1 MPHAGLHR
9 MAENPRRPFATP
21 PENAMQLAEISIRR
35 PVFATVLSLLILLI
49 GAVSFNRLTV
59 REYPKIDEPV
69 VTVSVRYAGASAE
82 VIESQVT
89 KPLEDSIAGIDG
101 VDVITS
107 ISRAEQGQISVRFR
121 LEKDADSA
129 AAEVRDRTSRV
140 RNRLPQAIEEPVIA
154 KVEADAFPVI
164 QIGFSS
170 DTLSQLQIN
179 DLINRIVKPRF
190 QTVTGVADVRI
201 FGERKYAMRV
211 WLDTDRLAAYRLT
224 TQDVEDAIRR
234 SNLEL
239 PAGRIESQQREFSVT
254 SQTDLVRPSQ
264 FGEIV
269 IKNVNGFSVK
279 VKDVARTEEG
289 AADERTAVRL
299 NGRAAVAVGV
309 IRQATANPLDLS
321 KGVREAIPRLKADLP
336 ADMLIDVANDNS
348 VFIDRSVSNVY
359 RTIVEAIVLV
369 ALVIFVFLR
378 TMRASIIPIVTIP
391 VSLVGTFA
399 LMALAGF
406 SVNTLT
412 LLALVLAI
420 GLVVDDAIVMLEN
433 IFRHIEEGMD
443 PFSASIK
450 GAREIG
456 FAVITMTAT
465 LVAVYAPLAFTPGRT
480 GRLFVEF
487 ALALAGAVVVSG
499 FVALTLTPMMCAQLL
514 RHNPKPNRFD
524 RGMEKLLT
532 ALSDRYGRV
541 LRWVIDTGY
550 RPPARPAGPGGVAA
564 TRPGFLQQAKRFF
577 FQARWIVIGVMLAS
591 AMAIALVFPTMK
603 QELSPIEDRGV
614 ILANVTAPDGSTLEY
629 TDRNARALEKM
640 GEPYKEFDRI
650 FASVG
655 NPTVAQASVVY
666 RTVDWEARK
675 RSTLEIAREL
685 QPRFNALPG
694 VTAFPITPPSLG
706 QGFRE
711 RPLNFVIQTSD
722 SYQNLNQVTRQ
733 MLDEIAKNPG
743 IVSPDVDLRLNK
755 PELRIE
761 VERDKAADLGVS
773 VEVVAKAIETLLGGR
788 NVTRY
793 KRDAEQY
800 DVIVQ
805 TAASGRNTP
814 EDIDRIYVRGRGDA
828 VVPLSALVKVR
839 ESVSPRELNHFG
851 QRRSVSITASLAA
864 DYSLSEAIK
873 FMDQTAA
880 KVLKSGYSTDLNG
893 TSREFRNSQG
903 ALGIVFGLALLFI
916 FLVLAAQFES
926 FVDPLV
932 IMLSVPLSMVGALVA
947 LKWSG
952 GSLNVYSQI
961 GLITLV
967 GLITKHG
974 ILIVEFTNQL
984 REQGMEMVDALVKAS
999 SQRLRPILM
1008 TTGAMVLGA
1017 LPLALSHG
1025 AGAESRSQIGWVIVG
1040 GMSLGTLLTVFV
1052 VPTMY
1057 SLFARRHVPGANTA
1071 AVVEVQEPGAPAST
1085 PAHGILQTDY
1095 IAR

>member
-1 MPHAGLHR
+1 
-9 MAENPRRPFATP
+9 
-21 PENAMQLAEISIRR
+21 MQLAEVSIRR
-35 PVFATVLSLLILLI
+35 PVFATVLSLLIVLI

-107 ISRAEQGQISVRFR
+107 ISRAEQGQITVRFR

-164 QIGFSS
+164 FMAFSS
-170 DTLSQLQIN
+170 ETMSQLEIN
-179 DLINRIVKPRF
+179 DLINRVVKSRL

-211 WLDTDRLAAYRLT
+211 WLDTDKLAAYRLT

-254 SQTDLVRPSQ
+254 SQTDLLRPGQ
-264 FGEIV
+264 FGDIV
-269 IKNVNGFSVK
+269 VKNVNGFSVK
-279 VKDVARTEEG
+279 VRDVARVQE
-289 AADERTAVRL
+289 AAAEERTAVRL

-336 ADMLIDVANDNS
+336 PGMSIDIANDNS
-348 VFIDRSVSNVY
+348 IFIDRSVKNVY
-359 RTIVEAIVLV
+359 KTIVEAVALV

-378 TMRASIIPIVTIP
+378 TLRASLIPIVTIP

-406 SVNTLT
+406 SINTLT

-456 FAVITMTAT
+456 FAVVTMTAT

-480 GRLFVEF
+480 GRLFIEF

-499 FVALTLTPMMCAQLL
+499 FVALTLTPMMCSQLL
-514 RHNPKPNRFD
+514 KHNPKPNWFD
-524 RGMEKLLT
+524 RTMERLLT
-532 ALSDRYGRV
+532 RMSDRYGAA
-541 LRWVIDTGY
+541 LRWIVTT
-550 RPPARPAGPGGVAA
+550 RAPVRSAKPGLGERIKGVV
-564 TRPGFLQQAKRFF
+564 L
-577 FQARWIVIGVMLAS
+577 QARWLVVAVMLVS
-591 AMAIALVFPTMK
+591 GVAIALVFPTMK
-603 QELSPIEDRGV
+603 QELSPLEDRGV
-614 ILANVTAPDGSTLEY
+614 ILANVTAPDGATLDY
-629 TDRNARALEKM
+629 TNRYAQALEKI
-640 GEPYKEFDRI
+640 GQPFKEFDRI
-650 FASVG
+650 FANVG

-666 RTVDWEARK
+666 RTVDWDERK
-675 RSTLEIAREL
+675 KTTLEMAREL
-685 QPRFNALPG
+685 QPKFNSLPG
-694 VTAFPITPPSLG
+694 VSVFAITPPSLG

-711 RPLNFVIQTSD
+711 RPLNFVIQTSE
-722 SYQNLNQVTRQ
+722 SYQNLNTVARQ
-733 MLDEIAKNPG
+733 MMDEIAKNPG

-761 VERDKAADLGVS
+761 VVRDKAADLGVS
-773 VEVVAKAIETLLGGR
+773 VEVVAKAIETVLGGR

-805 TAASGRNTP
+805 TEARGRTTP
-814 EDIDRIYVRGRGDA
+814 EDIERIYVRGRNDTMI
-828 VVPLSALVKVR
+828 PLSALVRVR

-851 QRRSVSITASLAA
+851 QRRSVSITASLAP
-864 DYSLSEAIK
+864 DYSLGEALK
-873 FMDQTAA
+873 FMDATAA
-880 KVLKSGYSTDLNG
+880 KVLKTGYSTDLNG
-893 TSREFRNSQG
+893 TSREFKNSQG
-903 ALGIVFGLALLFI
+903 ALVIVFVLALLFI

-932 IMLSVPLSMVGALVA
+932 IMLSVPLSMIGALLA

-984 REQGMEMVDALVKAS
+984 RADGMDMVDALIKAS

-1017 LPLALSHG
+1017 VPLALATG
-1025 AGAESRSQIGWVIVG
+1025 AGAESRIQIGWVIVG
-1040 GMSLGTLLTVFV
+1040 GMSLGTLLTIFV

-1057 SLFARRHVPGANTA
+1057 TLFARKAIPGANTTVA
-1071 AVVEVQEPGAPAST
+1071 NEEPESPMVH
-1085 PAHGILQTDY
+1085 PEY
-1095 IAR
+1095 IAK

>member
-1 MPHAGLHR
+1 
-9 MAENPRRPFATP
+9 
-21 PENAMQLAEISIRR
+21 MQLAEVSIRR
-35 PVFATVLSLLILLI
+35 PVFATVLSLLIVLV
-49 GAVSFNRLTV
+49 GAVSFNRLAV

-82 VIESQVT
+82 VIETQVT
-89 KPLEDSIAGIDG
+89 KPLEDSIAGIDA

-107 ISRAEQGQISVRFR
+107 ISRADQAQISVRFR

-164 QIGFSS
+164 QIAFSS
-170 DTLSQLQIN
+170 ESLTPLQIN
-179 DLINRIVKPRF
+179 DLVNRIVKPRL

-211 WLDTDRLAAYRLT
+211 WLDTDRLASYRLT

-254 SQTDLVRPSQ
+254 SQTDLVRPAQ

-269 IKNVNGFSVK
+269 IKNVNGFTVK
-279 VKDVARTEEG
+279 VKDVARVEEG

-299 NGRAAVAVGV
+299 NGRSAVAVGV

-321 KGVREAIPRLKADLP
+321 TGVREVLPKLKADLP
-336 ADMLIDVANDNS
+336 PDVLIDIANDNS
-348 VFIDRSVSNVY
+348 VFIDRSVKNVY
-359 RTIVEAIVLV
+359 RTIAEAIVLV

-378 TMRASIIPIVTIP
+378 TLRASIIPIITIP
-391 VSLVGTFA
+391 VSLIGTFGM
-399 LMALAGF
+399 MALAGF
-406 SVNTLT
+406 TINTLT

-443 PFSASIK
+443 PFSAGIK

-456 FAVITMTAT
+456 FAVVTMTAT

-499 FVALTLTPMMCAQLL
+499 FVALTLTPMMCTKLL
-514 RHNPKPNRFD
+514 KHNPKPNRFD
-524 RGMEKLLT
+524 RFMEQVLT
-532 ALSDRYGRV
+532 LASDRYGSA
-541 LRWVIDTGY
+541 LRWVVTTRYMPVVPVTG
-550 RPPARPAGPGGVAA
+550 PSAG
-564 TRPGFLQQAKRFF
+564 RPGTAERLKGFVL
-577 FQARWIVIGVMLAS
+577 QARWIVIAVMLIS
-591 AMAIALVFPTMK
+591 ALAIALVFPSMK

-614 ILANVTAPDGSTLEY
+614 ILANVNAPDGATLDY
-629 TDRNARALEKM
+629 TNRYARALEKM
-640 GEPYKEFDRI
+640 GEPFKEFDRI
-650 FASVG
+650 FANVG

-666 RTVDWEARK
+666 RTVDWDDRK
-675 RSTLEIAREL
+675 RSTIEMAREL
-685 QPRFNALPG
+685 QPKFNALPG

-722 SYQNLNQVTRQ
+722 SYQNLNTVVRQ
-733 MLDEIAKNPG
+733 ILDEIAKNPG

-805 TAASGRNTP
+805 TAASGRTTP
-814 EDIDRIYVRGRGDA
+814 DDIDRIYVRGRNDA
-828 VVPLSALVKVR
+828 MIPLSALVKVR

-851 QRRSVSITASLAA
+851 QRRSVSITASLSG
-864 DYSLSEAIK
+864 DYSLGEALR
-873 FMDQTAA
+873 FMDATAA
-880 KVLKSGYSTDLNG
+880 KVLKTGYSTDLNG
-893 TSREFRNSQG
+893 TSREFKNSQG
-903 ALGIVFGLALLFI
+903 ALAIVFVLALVFI

-932 IMLSVPLSMVGALVA
+932 IMLSVPLSMIGALLA

-984 REQGMEMVDALVKAS
+984 RGQGMEMIDALVKAS
-999 SQRLRPILM
+999 SQRLRPIMM

-1017 LPLALSHG
+1017 LPLALAHG
-1025 AGAESRSQIGWVIVG
+1025 AGAESRTQIGWVIVG

-1057 SLFARRHVPGANTA
+1057 TLFARKAIPGANKT
-1071 AVVEVQEPGAPAST
+1071 
-1085 PAHGILQTDY
+1085 
-1095 IAR
+1095 IAKEQPDEHLEHPEYVAK

>member
-1 MPHAGLHR
+1 
-9 MAENPRRPFATP
+9 
-21 PENAMQLAEISIRR
+21 MQLAEISIRR
-35 PVFATVLSLLILLI
+35 PVFATVLSLLIVLI

-82 VIESQVT
+82 VIETQVT

-107 ISRAEQGQISVRFR
+107 ISRADQGQISVRFR

-140 RNRLPQAIEEPVIA
+140 RNKLPQAIEEPVIA

-164 QIGFSS
+164 QLAFSS
-170 DTLSQLQIN
+170 ESMTPLQIN
-179 DLINRIVKPRF
+179 DLVNRIVKPRL

-211 WLDTDRLAAYRLT
+211 WLDTDRLASYRLT

-254 SQTDLVRPSQ
+254 SQTDLLKPAQ

-269 IKNVNGFSVK
+269 IKTVNGFSVR
-279 VKDVARTEEG
+279 VRDVARVEEG
-289 AADERTAVRL
+289 AADERTVVRL
-299 NGRAAVAVGV
+299 NGRPAVGVGV

-321 KGVREAIPRLKADLP
+321 KGVQEVIPKLKADLP
-336 ADMLIDVANDNS
+336 PGVLIDIANDNS
-348 VFIDRSVSNVY
+348 VFIDRSVKNVY
-359 RTIVEAIVLV
+359 RTIFEAVLLV

-378 TMRASIIPIVTIP
+378 TLRASIIPIITIP
-391 VSLVGTFA
+391 VSLIGTFA

-406 SVNTLT
+406 TINTLT

-443 PFSASIK
+443 PFSAGIK

-456 FAVITMTAT
+456 FAIITMTAT

-499 FVALTLTPMMCAQLL
+499 VVALTLTPMLCTLL
-514 RHNPKPNRFD
+514 LKHNPAPNRFD
-524 RGMEKLLT
+524 STMERVLT
-532 ALSDRYGRV
+532 RISDRYGAL
-541 LRWVIDTGY
+541 LRWIVT
-550 RPPARPAGPGGVAA
+550 ARYQAPAGARGVGQRVKA
-564 TRPGFLQQAKRFF
+564 LVL
-577 FQARWIVIGVMLAS
+577 QARWLVLGVMAVS
-591 AMAIALVFPTMK
+591 GAAIVLIFPTMK
-603 QELSPIEDRGV
+603 QELSPMEDRGV
-614 ILANVTAPDGSTLEY
+614 ILASVNAPDGATLDY
-629 TDRNARALEKM
+629 TNRYAQALEKM
-640 GEPYKEFDRI
+640 GQPFKEFDRI
-650 FASVG
+650 FANVG

-666 RTVDWEARK
+666 RTVDWDERT
-675 RSTLEIAREL
+675 RSTMDMAREL
-685 QPRFNALPG
+685 QPKFNALPG
-694 VTAFPITPPSLG
+694 VTAFSITPPSLG

-722 SYQNLNQVTRQ
+722 SYQNLNLVVRQ
-733 MLDEIAKNPG
+733 MLDEMAKNPG
-743 IVSPDVDLRLNK
+743 ILSPDVDLRLNK

-800 DVIVQ
+800 DVVVQ
-805 TAASGRNTP
+805 TQASGRSTP
-814 EDIDRIYVRGRGDA
+814 EDIERIYVRGRNDA
-828 VVPLSALVKVR
+828 MIPLSSLVKVS

-851 QRRSVSITASLAA
+851 QRRSVSITASLAP
-864 DYSLSEAIK
+864 DYSLGEALR
-873 FMDQTAA
+873 FMDQAAA
-880 KVLKSGYSTDLNG
+880 KVLKTGYSTDLNG

-903 ALGIVFGLALLFI
+903 ALVIVFVLALVFI

-926 FVDPLV
+926 FIDPLV
-932 IMLSVPLSMVGALVA
+932 IMLSVPLSMIGALLA

-984 REQGMEMVDALVKAS
+984 RAQGLEMIEALVKAS

-1017 LPLALSHG
+1017 LPLALAHG
-1025 AGAESRSQIGWVIVG
+1025 AGAESRTQIGWVIVG

-1057 SLFARRHVPGANTA
+1057 ALFARQAVPGANKTVAQENLGAHPQPSEFA
-1071 AVVEVQEPGAPAST
+1071 AK
-1085 PAHGILQTDY
+1085 
-1095 IAR
+1095 